1 MPTTMNLFPK
11 INKLTFGD
19 NSFGPA
25 HLPVAAANQSTRLL
39 LVDDEPR
46 VLSSLL
52 ELLNHRHFDI
62 DTAGSGAEALER
74 LTSAQYDLILLDLSL
89 EDMDGHHVMDF
100 INKHRI
106 ETDIIIVSGNV
117 RIDAAIGALRRG
129 AHDFLRKPFSQHELF
144 KTIDN
149 VLTQR
154 RLRQTNRDIAYQLE
168 LSERTYRYMVDAS
181 PDIIYMVEPEGRFT
195 FVNDR
200 ACQMLGYDRRELIGQ
215 HYSVLVHEEDFSRA
229 RYAFNE
235 RRSGDRASR
244 DVELRMVCR
253 PHTPHAENFNDT
265 SMIVSLNATGM
276 HLDQADPGKPRYIG
290 TYGIAR
296 DITARKQAEAV
307 ILHQAYHD
315 VLTNLPNR
323 LLFRDRLGQAIL
335 QSRRNGSELAVMF
348 IDLDRFKLVN
358 DTLGH
363 DKGDEL
369 LLQVTSR
376 LKGCLRKGDTLARQ
390 GGDEFT
396 VVLPDLHVRDDA
408 RVVADKFLECLNLP
422 FDLAGQ
428 EAFISASI
436 GIAVFPHDGE
446 TVDELL
452 RHADVAM
459 YQIKGQ
465 GKNGQAFYVE
475 TMEDASQQQATL
487 ERSLRRALERNELE
501 MYYQPQ
507 VDAVSGRICGV
518 EALMRWNHPARGVV
532 LPDEFLPFAEAHGL
546 MLPLAQWMLDAVC
559 RDMRHWRGAT
569 GRDIKL
575 ALNLSPKYL
584 DYPGYAESISEALLR
599 HDIDPARIE
608 VEISENICIVNPER
622 AISQLQELG
631 RIGVSVA
638 IDDFGTGYSSLSYL
652 HRFPIHTIKI
662 DQTFVSQIVD
672 RDGHYPVVL
681 AMISISRGL
690 KLNLIAEG
698 VETAVQAEYL
708 LANGCEMMQGHRF
721 HRPMP
726 LDALLA
732 ILRTQHH

>member
-1 MPTTMNLFPK
+1 MNPFPRK
-11 INKLTFGD
+11 NNPILGD
-19 NSFGPA
+19 HSFTAA
-25 HLPVAAANQSTRLL
+25 HFLSAAANQPTKLL

-46 VLSSLL
+46 MLASLQA
-52 ELLNHRHFDI
+52 LLDRRHFDI
-62 DTAGSGAEALER
+62 DTAGSGADALTR
-74 LTSAQYDLILLDLSL
+74 LTATRYDLVLLDLSL

-100 INKHRI
+100 MNSYRI
-106 ETDIIIVSGNV
+106 DTDVIVVSGNV

-129 AHDFLRKPFSQHELF
+129 AHDFLRKPFSQEELF

-200 ACQMLGYDRRELIGQ
+200 ACQMLGYERRELIGQ
-215 HYSVLVHEEDFSRA
+215 HYSMLVHEDDFARA

-235 RRSGDRASR
+235 RRSGERASR
-244 DVELRMVCR
+244 DVELRMTCR
-253 PHTPHAENFNDT
+253 PHTAHVETYNDT
-265 SMIVSLNATGM
+265 SMIVSLNAIGM
-276 HLDQADPGKPRYIG
+276 HLERMDAGGTQYVG

-335 QSRRNGSELAVMF
+335 QSKRNQTELATMF

-363 DKGDEL
+363 DKGDAL
-369 LLQVTSR
+369 LLQVTAR
-376 LKGCLRKGDTLARQ
+376 LKSCLRKGDTLARQ

-396 VVLPDLHVRDDA
+396 VVLPDLRSRDDA
-408 RVVADKFLECLNLP
+408 RLVADKFLECLNAP
-422 FDLAGQ
+422 FDLSGD
-428 EAFISASI
+428 EILISASI

-446 TVDELL
+446 TIDELL
-452 RHADVAM
+452 RHADIAM

-465 GKNGQAFYVE
+465 GKNGQAFYID
-475 TMEDASQQQATL
+475 TMEDPSDQQSTL
-487 ERSLRRALERNELE
+487 ERSLRKALERDELQ
-501 MYYQPQ
+501 MVYQPQ
-507 VDAVSGRICGV
+507 VDARSGRISGV
-518 EALMRWNHPARGVV
+518 EALMRWNHPTRGVL
-532 LPDEFLPFAEAHGL
+532 LPMEFLPFAEEHGL
-546 MLPLAQWMLDAVC
+546 VLPIAQWMLDAAC
-559 RDMRHWRGAT
+559 RDMRQWQAASGHAIR
-569 GRDIKL
+569 L
-575 ALNLSPKYL
+575 SLNLSPAYL
-584 DYPGYAESISEALLR
+584 DHAGYADNIRDTLLR
-599 HDIDPARIE
+599 HEVDPTTIE
-608 VEISENICIVNPER
+608 VEISESICILHPER
-622 AISQLQELG
+622 AIAQLRELG
-631 RIGVSVA
+631 HLGVSVA

-662 DQTFVSQIVD
+662 DQTFVHQIVD
-672 RDGHYPVVL
+672 AQGHYPVVL

-690 KLNLIAEG
+690 KLHLVAEG

-708 LANGCEMMQGHRF
+708 LANGCEMMQGHLF

-726 LDALLA
+726 VDALIA
-732 ILRTQHH
+732 VLRTKPH

>member
-1 MPTTMNLFPK
+1 MNPFPK
-11 INKLTFGD
+11 KNERFGD
-19 NSFGPA
+19 HSVAAACLPA
-25 HLPVAAANQSTRLL
+25 VAANQSTRIL
-39 LVDDEPR
+39 LVDDDPR
-46 VLSSLL
+46 MLSSLQ

-62 DTAGSGAEALER
+62 DTATSGAEALACLSNTR
-74 LTSAQYDLILLDLSL
+74 YDLVLLDLGL
-89 EDMDGHHVMDF
+89 EDMDGQHVMDF
-100 INKHRI
+100 INSHRI
-106 ETDIIIVSGNV
+106 ESDVIVVSGNM

-129 AHDFLRKPFSQHELF
+129 AQDFLRKPFGEQELF

-154 RLRQTNRDIAYQLE
+154 RLRQTNRDIAYRLE

-215 HYSVLVHEEDFSRA
+215 HYSTLVHEEDFARA

-235 RRSGDRASR
+235 RRSGERASR
-244 DVELRMVCR
+244 DVELRVICR
-253 PHTPHAENFNDT
+253 PNTAHVENFNDT
-265 SMIVSLNATGM
+265 SMVVSLNAIGM
-276 HLDQADPGKPRYIG
+276 HLEQTEPGKQKYIG

-296 DITARKQAEAV
+296 DITARKQTDAV

-323 LLFRDRLGQAIL
+323 LLFQDRLGQAIL
-335 QSRRNGSELAVMF
+335 QSKRNRTELAAMF

-369 LLQVTSR
+369 LLQVTAR
-376 LKGCLRKGDTLARQ
+376 LKSCLRKGDTLARQ

-422 FDLAGQ
+422 FDLGGK
-428 EAFISASI
+428 EVFISASI
-436 GIAVFPHDGE
+436 GIAVYPHDGE
-446 TVDELL
+446 TTDELL

-465 GKNGQAFYVE
+465 GRNGQAFYDD

-487 ERSLRRALERNELE
+487 ERSLRKALEREELE

-507 VDAVSGRICGV
+507 VDRTSGRIRGV
-518 EALMRWNHPARGVV
+518 EALMRWNHPVRGVL
-532 LPDEFLPFAEAHGL
+532 LPEAFLAFAEEHGL
-546 MLPLAQWMLDAVC
+546 MLPISQWMLEAVC
-559 RDMRHWRGAT
+559 RDMQQWQGAT
-569 GRDIKL
+569 GGNIRL
-575 ALNLSPKYL
+575 SVNLSPAYL
-584 DYPGYAESISEALLR
+584 DHAGYAEKIRETLLR
-599 HDIDPARIE
+599 HQIDPAMIE
-608 VEISENICIVNPER
+608 VEISENICILNPER
-622 AISQLQELG
+622 AIAQLKELG
-631 RIGVSVA
+631 RLGVSVA

-662 DQTFVSQIVD
+662 DQAFVHQIVD
-672 RDGHYPVVL
+672 AQGHYPVVL

-708 LANGCEMMQGHRF
+708 LANGCEMMQGHLL
-721 HRPMP
+721 HRPMR
-726 LDALLA
+726 LDAL
-732 ILRTQHH
+732 IDTLRNQHH